1 MIDSLHLIWA
11 VVLFCTTAAWVTV
24 GQRVANSYVPYRTS
38 KEGRHILLLVSVPE
52 DPVADYRHIV
62 SGGLQSLLAM
72 ESCLAAV
79 WLGLI
84 ALAWFGRL

>member
-38 KEGRHILLLVSVPE
+38 KEGRHILLLVSAALSLAMAARSV
-52 DPVADYRHIV
+52 
-62 SGGLQSLLAM
+62 GLQSLLAM

>member
-24 GQRVANSYVPYRTS
+24 GQRVANPYVPYRTS
-38 KEGRHILLLVSVPE
+38 REGRQFLLLISAALSLAMAARSV
-52 DPVADYRHIV
+52 
-62 SGGLQSLLAM
+62 GLQSLLAM

-84 ALAWFGRL
+84 ALAWFARL